1 VIVDRIFRGSL
12 VTVTARLDRATQYAV
27 TDLIDPTV
35 HEAAVEITNSGILDR
50 PVKPGDDV

>member
-1 VIVDRIFRGSL
+1 LLIEYFWGSL